1 MERQA
6 KQQQYSFEE
15 AYAIVMD
22 LNNRCSR
29 MPLHEDYERYGYDA
43 RALAKALDSDAERS
57 MARLCIRPYAVA
69 NIAVLREN
77 RRFNGQPIY
86 IAQANEETIWGKST
100 SNLFE
105 NRYDD

>member
-1 MERQA
+1 MEQQV
-6 KQQQYSFEE
+6 KQEYGFDE

-22 LNNRCSR
+22 LSSKCSR

-43 RALAKALDSDAERS
+43 EALAKALDSDAERS
-57 MARLCIRPYAVA
+57 MARLHVRPYAVA

-77 RRFNGQPIY
+77 RRLSGQPIY
-86 IAQANEETIWGKST
+86 IAHSEESAWHEHT

-105 NRYDD
+105 TKYE